1 MKIVNYVIIAFTLC
15 IFIFFIFK
23 KKIDNF
29 NNSNLLK
36 SIFDKYNYITNG
48 KIINANP
55 DKKTISKKMID
66 EINIWRETFNI
77 DRKNYGNLD
86 NLLYLRSKIRVEKIF
101 KKKEN
106 NKEIERVNIPFN
118 STDKEQI
125 KYFWIILEKLNKFN
139 LNHVKNI
146 DGKCKYFNEQVVP
159 LKFTGNIDIKF
170 THKDLEKFKKITK
183 DKFIIDEKKSENLH
197 EKIQLVIEDTVL
209 YQTDLYNISNT
220 GNLSI
225 PNKKK
230 YLNIELL
237 DIDKFYKGSIEEV
250 KQLLLSKFN

>member
-1 MKIVNYVIIAFTLC
+1 MKIVNNIILVLTICF
-15 IFIFFIFK
+15 FIFFLLK
-23 KKIDNF
+23 KNIDNF

-36 SIFDKYNYITNG
+36 SIFDKYNYVTNG
-48 KIINANP
+48 NIINANP
-55 DKKTISKKMID
+55 NKKKISKKMIN

-77 DRKNYGNLD
+77 DPKNYGDID
-86 NLLYLRSKIRVEKIF
+86 NLLYLKNKIRVEKIF
-101 KKKEN
+101 KKREN
-106 NKEIERVNIPFN
+106 NKEIERVTIPFN

-139 LNHVKNI
+139 LNNVKNI

-159 LKFTGNIDIKF
+159 LKFTGDPNIKF
-170 THKDLEKFKKITK
+170 NHKDLEKFKKITK
-183 DKFIIDEKKSENLH
+183 DKFIIDEKKDEKLH
-197 EKIQLVIEDTVL
+197 EKIQLVIEDTIL
-209 YQTDLYNISNT
+209 YQSDLENISNT

-230 YLNIELL
+230 YLNIESL

-250 KQLLLSKFN
+250 KELLLNKFY